1 MVELDTIATQVSN
14 GLATTL
20 SRIKSLIAA
29 VGVVAF
35 LVGAATFLTGLW
47 AFDNGRLGWAVI
59 GGVLCL
65 IPVGAALIG
74 WFMVHTTAE
83 AAPQLL
89 DDVRVLLKDSHQAAA
104 VLIDHDTGQR
114 LGTSAKTF
122 QTLRTDLKVRRKEL
136 PALFA
141 GVRAIT
147 SVPGLAAVTLFG
159 IAMIGCLGMILV
171 VGKLLS

>member
-35 LVGAATFLTGLW
+35 LVGAATFVTGLW
-47 AFDNGRLGWAVI
+47 AFDNGRLGWVVI

-74 WFMVHTTAE
+74 WFMVYTTAK

>member
-1 MVELDTIATQVSN
+1 MAELDTIATRVAN
-14 GLATTL
+14 GLTTTL
-20 SRIKSLIAA
+20 TRVKTLIAA
-29 VGVVAF
+29 VAVVAL
-35 LVGAATFLTGLW
+35 LVGAATFATGLW
-47 AFDNGRLGWAVI
+47 AFESGRIGWVVI

-65 IPVGAALIG
+65 IPVGAASIG
-74 WFMVHTTAE
+74 WLMVHTTAK

-89 DDVRVLLKDSHQAAA
+89 DDVRVLLKDSHRDAA

-122 QTLRTDLKVRRKEL
+122 QSLRTDLQARRREL

-159 IAMIGCLGMILV
+159 IALVGCLGTILLI
-171 VGKLLS
+171 GKLFS

>member
-20 SRIKSLIAA
+20 SRIKSLIAG
-29 VGVVAF
+29 VGLVAL
-35 LVGAATFLTGLW
+35 LVSAATFATGLW
-47 AFDNGRLGWAVI
+47 AFDDGRLGWAVI

-65 IPVGAALIG
+65 VPVGAALIG
-74 WFMVHTTAE
+74 WSMVHTTAK

-89 DDVRVLLKDSHQAAA
+89 DDVRVLLKDSHNAAA

-122 QTLRTDLKVRRKEL
+122 QTLRTDLKARRKEL

-147 SVPGLAAVTLFG
+147 SVPGLAAITVFG
-159 IAMIGCLGMILV
+159 IAV
-171 VGKLLS
+171 VGSLGTILLIGKLFS